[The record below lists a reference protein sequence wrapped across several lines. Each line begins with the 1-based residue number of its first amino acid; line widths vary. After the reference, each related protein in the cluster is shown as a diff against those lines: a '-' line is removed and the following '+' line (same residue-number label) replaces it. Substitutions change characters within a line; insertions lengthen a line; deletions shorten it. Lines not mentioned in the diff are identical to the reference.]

1 MDFLTPKSF
10 ETLYS
15 GVKGKSDEELV
26 EMMVDNLEIIA
37 GTYQE
42 NVENGGQL
50 GSLLLVIGA
59 QMACDGLEIIP
70 DAKKW
75 QYEYDFTGKKFI
87 RVYFYDSRKLLDI
100 EADGLTVK
108 QKKV

>member
-1 MDFLTPKSF
+1 MSKLIFIMLFLIGFAFASKP
-10 ETLYS
+10 
-15 GVKGKSDEELV
+15 LV
-26 EMMVDNLEIIA
+26 LEICNPNFC
-37 GTYQE
+37 YEQ
-42 NVENGGQL
+42 
-50 GSLLLVIGA
+50 
-59 QMACDGLEIIP
+59 IIP

-108 QKKV
+108 QKKI

>member
-1 MDFLTPKSF
+1 MSKLIFIILFLIGFAFASKP
-10 ETLYS
+10 
-15 GVKGKSDEELV
+15 LV
-26 EMMVDNLEIIA
+26 LEICNPNFC
-37 GTYQE
+37 YEQ
-42 NVENGGQL
+42 
-50 GSLLLVIGA
+50 
-59 QMACDGLEIIP
+59 IIP

-87 RVYFYDSRKLLDI
+87 RVYFYDSGKFLDI

>member
-1 MDFLTPKSF
+1 MSKLIFIMLFLAGFAFASKP
-10 ETLYS
+10 
-15 GVKGKSDEELV
+15 LV
-26 EMMVDNLEIIA
+26 LEICNPNFC
-37 GTYQE
+37 YVQ
-42 NVENGGQL
+42 
-50 GSLLLVIGA
+50 
-59 QMACDGLEIIP
+59 IIP

-108 QKKV
+108 QKRI

>member
-1 MDFLTPKSF
+1 MNKLIFIMLFLVGSAFASKP
-10 ETLYS
+10 
-15 GVKGKSDEELV
+15 LV
-26 EMMVDNLEIIA
+26 LEICNPNFC
-37 GTYQE
+37 YEQ
-42 NVENGGQL
+42 
-50 GSLLLVIGA
+50 
-59 QMACDGLEIIP
+59 IIP

>member
-1 MDFLTPKSF
+1 MSKLIFIILFLIGFAFASKP
-10 ETLYS
+10 
-15 GVKGKSDEELV
+15 LV
-26 EMMVDNLEIIA
+26 LEICNPNFC
-37 GTYQE
+37 YEQ
-42 NVENGGQL
+42 
-50 GSLLLVIGA
+50 
-59 QMACDGLEIIP
+59 IIP

-87 RVYFYDSRKLLDI
+87 SVYFYDSSKLLDI

>member
-1 MDFLTPKSF
+1 MSKLIFIMLFLAGFAFASKP
-10 ETLYS
+10 
-15 GVKGKSDEELV
+15 LV
-26 EMMVDNLEIIA
+26 LEICSPNFC
-37 GTYQE
+37 YVQ
-42 NVENGGQL
+42 
-50 GSLLLVIGA
+50 
-59 QMACDGLEIIP
+59 IIP

>member
-1 MDFLTPKSF
+1 MCKLIFIVLFLVGSAFASKP
-10 ETLYS
+10 
-15 GVKGKSDEELV
+15 LV
-26 EMMVDNLEIIA
+26 LEICSPNFC
-37 GTYQE
+37 YVQ
-42 NVENGGQL
+42 
-50 GSLLLVIGA
+50 
-59 QMACDGLEIIP
+59 IIP

-108 QKKV
+108 QKKI

>member
-1 MDFLTPKSF
+1 MNKLIFIILFLIGFAFASKP
-10 ETLYS
+10 
-15 GVKGKSDEELV
+15 LV
-26 EMMVDNLEIIA
+26 LEICNPNFC
-37 GTYQE
+37 YEQ
-42 NVENGGQL
+42 
-50 GSLLLVIGA
+50 
-59 QMACDGLEIIP
+59 IIP

-87 RVYFYDSRKLLDI
+87 RVYFYDSSKLLDI

>member
-1 MDFLTPKSF
+1 MSKLIFIMLFLAGFAFASKP
-10 ETLYS
+10 
-15 GVKGKSDEELV
+15 LV
-26 EMMVDNLEIIA
+26 LEICNPNFC
-37 GTYQE
+37 YVQ
-42 NVENGGQL
+42 
-50 GSLLLVIGA
+50 
-59 QMACDGLEIIP
+59 IIP

-75 QYEYDFTGKKFI
+75 QYEYDLTGKKFI

>member
-1 MDFLTPKSF
+1 MSKLIFIMLFLAGFAFASKP
-10 ETLYS
+10 
-15 GVKGKSDEELV
+15 LV
-26 EMMVDNLEIIA
+26 LEICNPNFC
-37 GTYQE
+37 YEQ
-42 NVENGGQL
+42 
-50 GSLLLVIGA
+50 
-59 QMACDGLEIIP
+59 IIP

-87 RVYFYDSRKLLDI
+87 RVYFYDSSKLLDI

>member
-1 MDFLTPKSF
+1 MSKLIFIMLFLVCFAFASKP
-10 ETLYS
+10 
-15 GVKGKSDEELV
+15 LV
-26 EMMVDNLEIIA
+26 LEICNLNFC
-37 GTYQE
+37 YEQ
-42 NVENGGQL
+42 
-50 GSLLLVIGA
+50 
-59 QMACDGLEIIP
+59 IIP

-87 RVYFYDSRKLLDI
+87 RVYFYDSSKLLDI

>member
-1 MDFLTPKSF
+1 MSKLIFIMLFLAGSAFASKP
-10 ETLYS
+10 
-15 GVKGKSDEELV
+15 LV
-26 EMMVDNLEIIA
+26 LEICSPNFC
-37 GTYQE
+37 YVQ
-42 NVENGGQL
+42 
-50 GSLLLVIGA
+50 
-59 QMACDGLEIIP
+59 IIP

>member
-1 MDFLTPKSF
+1 MSKLIFIMLFLAGFAFASKP
-10 ETLYS
+10 
-15 GVKGKSDEELV
+15 LV
-26 EMMVDNLEIIA
+26 LEICNPNFC
-37 GTYQE
+37 YVQ
-42 NVENGGQL
+42 
-50 GSLLLVIGA
+50 
-59 QMACDGLEIIP
+59 IIP

-108 QKKV
+108 QQKV

>member
-1 MDFLTPKSF
+1 MSKLIFIILFLIGFAFASKP
-10 ETLYS
+10 
-15 GVKGKSDEELV
+15 LV
-26 EMMVDNLEIIA
+26 LEICNPNFC
-37 GTYQE
+37 YEQ
-42 NVENGGQL
+42 
-50 GSLLLVIGA
+50 
-59 QMACDGLEIIP
+59 IIP

-87 RVYFYDSRKLLDI
+87 RVYFYDSSKLLDI